1 MATMTPFERAM
12 KIHEDRYGA
21 MAADA
26 RHWRRTAFGLLFLLA
41 LSVVGMVTMALRS
54 RVTPYVVQVDEH
66 GYEVLIG
73 PAEEA
78 SPADDRIVIA
88 HLGRFFRD
96 HRTVL
101 SETHAQ
107 EALIRRVRAMVAAG
121 SPAETKATAFY
132 QALAEVP
139 GGRRGSVD
147 CEVTAVLP
155 MAQDSWQVDW
165 AEHRYESGRLVET
178 QSFKA
183 VVTVDIEPTRSLSQ
197 VLQNPLGIYVV
208 DFHVSEIG

>member
-1 MATMTPFERAM
+1 MATTTPFERAM

-26 RHWRRTAFGLLFLLA
+26 RHWRRVAFGLFGLLA
-41 LSVVGMVTMALRS
+41 LSVVGMVIMALRS
-54 RVTPYVVQVDEH
+54 RVTPYIVQVDEH

-78 SPADDRIVIA
+78 GPAEDRIVIA
-88 HLGRFFRD
+88 HLSRFFRD

-101 SETHAQ
+101 SEVHAQ
-107 EALIRRVRAMVAAG
+107 EALIRRVMAVTAAG
-121 SPAETKATAFY
+121 SPAATKAADFY
-132 QALAEVP
+132 QALADEAD
-139 GGRRGSVD
+139 GRRGSVD
-147 CEVTAVLP
+147 CEVKAVLP
-155 MAQDSWQVDW
+155 MAKNSWQVEW
-165 AEHRYESGRLVET
+165 NEHRYESGSLV
-178 QSFKA
+178 QSKAFKA

-208 DFHVSEIG
+208 DFHVTEIG

>member
-21 MAADA
+21 MAADG
-26 RHWRRTAFGLLFLLA
+26 RHWRRTAFGLFCLLA
-41 LSVVGMVTMALRS
+41 LSVVGMGTMALRS

-101 SETHAQ
+101 AETHAQ
-107 EALIRRVRAMVAAG
+107 EALI
-121 SPAETKATAFY
+121 
-132 QALAEVP
+132 
-139 GGRRGSVD
+139 
-147 CEVTAVLP
+147 
-155 MAQDSWQVDW
+155 
-165 AEHRYESGRLVET
+165 
-178 QSFKA
+178 
-183 VVTVDIEPTRSLSQ
+183 
-197 VLQNPLGIYVV
+197 
-208 DFHVSEIG
+208 

>member
-1 MATMTPFERAM
+1 MTPFERAM

-21 MAADA
+21 MAAA
-26 RHWRRTAFGLLFLLA
+26 GCHWRRTALGLFGLLT
-41 LSVVGMVTMALRS
+41 LSLVGTVAMALRS

-73 PAEEA
+73 PAEQA

-107 EALIRRVRAMVAAG
+107 EALIRRVMAMVAAG
-121 SPAETKATAFY
+121 SPAATKATAFY
-132 QALAEVP
+132 QSLSQEPA
-139 GGRRGSVD
+139 GRRASVD
-147 CEVTAVLP
+147 CEVKAVLP

-165 AEHRYESGRLVET
+165 EEHRYESGSLVET
-178 QSFKA
+178 KSFKA
-183 VVTVDIEPTRSLSQ
+183 VVTVNIEPTRSLSQ

-208 DFHVSEIG
+208 DFHVTEVG

>member
-1 MATMTPFERAM
+1 MTPFERAM

-21 MAADA
+21 MAADG
-26 RHWRRTAFGLLFLLA
+26 RYWRRASFGLLCLLA
-41 LSVVGMVTMALRS
+41 VSVVGMGTMALQG

-78 SPADDRIVIA
+78 SPTDDRIVIA

-107 EALIRRVRAMVAAG
+107 EALILRVMAMVAAG
-121 SPAETKATAFY
+121 SPAATKATTFY
-132 QALAEVP
+132 QSLAEEP
-139 GGRRGSVD
+139 APRRGSIECDVK
-147 CEVTAVLP
+147 AVLP
-155 MAQDSWQVDW
+155 MAKDSWQVDW
-165 AEHRYESGRLVET
+165 AEHRYESGSLVET
-178 QSFKA
+178 REFKA

-208 DFHVSEIG
+208 DFHVTEIG